1 MKCSFGIS
9 DFLEEISS
17 LSHSVVFLY
26 FFALVAEEGFLISSC
41 YSLELCIQKFISFL
55 FSFAFRF
62 SSQLFVRHPQTAILL
77 FCISFPW
84 GWSWSLPPVQ
94 CHKLLSIVLQALYLS
109 DLIPWIYFLLPLYNH
124 KGFDLVQSEWSTG
137 FPYFIFEDRYIQNRR
152 EIKFSQIEL
161 LCVKSCEICV
171 TVLWSIIFSVK
182 ILNKMV
188 S

>member
-1 MKCSFGIS
+1 MGI
-9 DFLEEISS
+9 
-17 LSHSVVFLY
+17 
-26 FFALVAEEGFLISSC
+26 C
-41 YSLELCIQKFISFL
+41 FL
-55 FSFAFRF
+55 FSLPFA
-62 SSQLFVRHPQTAILL
+62 SLL
-77 FCISFPW
+77 FSAICKASSDKHFASYISFPW
-84 GWSWSLPPVQ
+84 RWSWSLLPVQ